1 MIFNQY
7 VIHFTY
13 VKIETDVLPHSQ
25 QQESQGNE
33 RLGKASPIPPGGEG
47 QALCQAVGGEAKAH
61 EKGQQQPLLHLLAAE
76 AVRGSDQ

>member
-13 VKIETDVLPHSQ
+13 VKIETDVLSR
-25 QQESQGNE
+25 QGNE
-33 RLGKASPIPPGGEG
+33 RFGKASPALPDGEG
-47 QALCQAVGGEAKAH
+47 QALCQAVGGEVEAH

-76 AVRGSDQ
+76 AVRGSDR